1 MILYMKGVPGTTNVS
16 WCNSDKSF
24 RVTKWLNGKQK
35 TLGSYPTLIGALMIR
50 DWCQANN
57 WKPYHRIL
65 SSSGEDYITIHNGA
79 YEIHKR
85 VNGKLKY
92 FGRYHTLE
100 DAKKWRD
107 YFIENNWDINLNL
120 DGSGVKNI
128 LLYNGKFQVR
138 KKIEGHLYYFGC
150 YDTLEEATR
159 WRDYFKKQGW
169 LESIILHERL
179 LGSSCT
185 HIRQSSS
192 GSYYIVKTINGET
205 DSYGTFKTYE
215 EAADEVMKLRKSNWD
230 WDTICDNLN
239 ELKDN
244 REEWLTGKRHTN
256 VIFEKYSNG
265 RIDYDKN
272 IF

>member
-1 MILYMKGVPGTTNVS
+1 MKNVPGTTNVS
-16 WCNSDKSF
+16 WSNSDKSF

-50 DWCQANN
+50 DWCQAND

-65 SSSGEDYITIHNGA
+65 SSTGEDYITIHNGA

-120 DGSGVKNI
+120 DGSSVKNI

-150 YDTLEEATR
+150 YDTLEEAR
-159 WRDYFKKQGW
+159 VHPALILDNQVVAAIILLKQLMAKQIHMEHLKHMKKQ
-169 LESIILHERL
+169 R
-179 LGSSCT
+179 
-185 HIRQSSS
+185 
-192 GSYYIVKTINGET
+192 
-205 DSYGTFKTYE
+205 
-215 EAADEVMKLRKSNWD
+215 MK
-230 WDTICDNLN
+230 
-239 ELKDN
+239 
-244 REEWLTGKRHTN
+244 
-256 VIFEKYSNG
+256 
-265 RIDYDKN
+265 
-272 IF
+272 